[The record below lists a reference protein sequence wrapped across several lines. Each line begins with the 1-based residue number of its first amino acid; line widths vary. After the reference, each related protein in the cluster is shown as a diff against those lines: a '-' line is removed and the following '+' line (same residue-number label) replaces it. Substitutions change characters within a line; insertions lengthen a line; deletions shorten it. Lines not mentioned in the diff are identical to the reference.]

1 VPAQLP
7 RNDRRVPAFTPAP
20 PSILTF
26 IKSTDGGPA
35 LSAWGWVVRNSNEQ
49 PFFVSATLGGTAALQ
64 AAAKG
69 AAKVAAEPTTPMN
82 VARRG

>member
-1 VPAQLP
+1 M
-7 RNDRRVPAFTPAP
+7 
-20 PSILTF
+20 
-26 IKSTDGGPA
+26 
-35 LSAWGWVVRNSNEQ
+35 RNSNEQ